1 MSVGTLIAMELR
13 QLRHFVAVAE
23 ELHFTRAAAKVHVVQ
38 STLSASI
45 SSLEQEL
52 GTALL
57 VRNNRRVDLTA
68 AGQALLPD
76 AQNALA
82 AADHARAAVDAVRGL
97 LSGQLSIGVIQ
108 RLGAVDLPALLASYH
123 RRFPRIAITLRHDP
137 IDTLVQA
144 TADGGLDLAFVSRPY
159 DAARVKEL
167 PLGTELLVL
176 AVRHDD
182 PLAGRDAI
190 AITELQQRE
199 FVERRAD
206 LRTRLHIDAI
216 CAELGFQRTI
226 CAESNTPVDLVDLVG
241 AGLGIA
247 FLPPALVEGSEHLVG
262 IATEPPIP
270 REVAVITPGERAPS
284 PAAAAFLGEL
294 VAAGTGR
301 ARAAG
306 RPEPSAV

>member
-1 MSVGTLIAMELR
+1 MELR
-13 QLRHFVAVAE
+13 QLKHFVAVAE

-57 VRNNRRVDLTA
+57 VRNNRRVDLTT

-82 AADHARAAVDAVRGL
+82 AADQARAAVDAVRGV
-97 LSGQLSIGVIQ
+97 LSGHLCIGVIQ
-108 RLGAVDLPALLASYH
+108 GLGTVDLPALLARYH
-123 RRFPRIAITLRHDP
+123 RSFPRIDISLRHDP

-159 DAARVKEL
+159 DGSRVKEL
-167 PLGTELLVL
+167 FLGNEPLVL

-182 PLAGRDAI
+182 PLAGRDVVAL
-190 AITELQQRE
+190 TDLQERE

-206 LRTRLHIDAI
+206 LRTRLHIDGI
-216 CAELGFQRTI
+216 CAELGFRRSI
-226 CAESNTPVDLVDLVG
+226 CAESNTPVDLVELVA
-241 AGLGIA
+241 AGLGVA
-247 FLPPALVEGSEHLVG
+247 FLPPALVAKSEHLAGV
-262 IATEPPIP
+262 ATDPVIP
-270 REVAVITPGERAPS
+270 RELALITPSERAPS

-294 VAAGTGR
+294 VSAGAVSGR
-301 ARAAG
+301 R
-306 RPEPSAV
+306 EPPVV